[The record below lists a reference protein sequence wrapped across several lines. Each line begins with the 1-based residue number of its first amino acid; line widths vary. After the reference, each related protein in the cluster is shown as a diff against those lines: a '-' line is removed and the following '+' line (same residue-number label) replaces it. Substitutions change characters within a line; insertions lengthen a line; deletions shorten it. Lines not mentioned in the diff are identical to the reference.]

1 MNWKIIIKEVNIIK
15 TIYYIMI
22 YDIFKYDI
30 DFKKDK
36 FKEIII

>member
-1 MNWKIIIKEVNIIK
+1 MIIKEVNIIEI
-15 TIYYIMI
+15 IYYIII

-36 FKEIII
+36 LKEIIV